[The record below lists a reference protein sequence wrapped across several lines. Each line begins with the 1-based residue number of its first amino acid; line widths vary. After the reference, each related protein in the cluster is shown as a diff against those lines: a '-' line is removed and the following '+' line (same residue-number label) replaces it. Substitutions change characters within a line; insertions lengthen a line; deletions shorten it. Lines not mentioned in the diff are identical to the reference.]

1 MKNHIF
7 LQARLNS
14 TRLPEK
20 VLKKI
25 CGKTVIE
32 LIVERLRQVDNI
44 DDIILVT
51 GSELENKSL
60 IDEAKKLNL
69 TYFCGNDEN
78 ILDRFYEASMK
89 FNSDNIIRV
98 TGDCPLIDFNVINKG
113 LKIFLEKDFDI
124 LSINRKRTFPDGF
137 DYEIFKKKSL
147 HTSWEDNLKLY
158 QNKSE
163 FYTTFISPAIYMLEN
178 KKFKNYDLINESDY
192 SYLMLTLDYPQDLEL
207 ITKIYEQFYHHN
219 KYFALN
225 EILTMDIKPKK

>member
-20 VLKKI
+20 ILKKI

-32 LIVERLRQVDNI
+32 LIVERLRRVDNI
-44 DDIILVT
+44 DDIIIVT

-78 ILDRFYEASMK
+78 ILDRFYEASIK

-113 LKIFLEKDFDI
+113 LKIFLENDFDI

-147 HTSWEDNLKLY
+147 HTSWEDNIKLY
-158 QNKSE
+158 KNKSE

-192 SYLMLTLDYPQDLEL
+192 SYLNLTLDYPEDLEL
-207 ITKIYEQFYHHN
+207 ITKIFEQFYPKN

>member
-158 QNKSE
+158 KNKSE

-192 SYLMLTLDYPQDLEL
+192 SYLNLTLDYPEDLEL
-207 ITKIYEQFYHHN
+207 ITKIYEQFYPKN

-225 EILTMDIKPKK
+225 EILTIDIKPKK